1 MLLLL
6 LLLLVVV
13 VVVVVLL
20 LVVVLR
26 TLLAASD
33 VWGRVVVRQDCDGG
47 GGVCLFVCYVVCG
60 DWFVHFCLG
69 GLLWLADPLGA
80 TRHGGQRR
88 RPR

>member
-1 MLLLL
+1 MYG
-6 LLLLVVV
+6 
-13 VVVVVLL
+13 VVLL
-20 LVVVLR
+20 FVKIA
-26 TLLAASD
+26 TAAAF
-33 VWGRVVVRQDCDGG
+33 
-47 GGVCLFVCYVVCG
+47 VCLFVCYLVCV